1 MKHLQATLFLLA
13 IIPLLVHARV
23 YESLESLPN
32 RDYDFIII
40 GGGTAGSVV
49 ASRLTESNRFN
60 VLLVE
65 AGPNNEDVLDLK
77 VPGFLN
83 QINSTYNW
91 NYVTEPLSGLNNRTI
106 EYSRGHV
113 LGGTSSINGMVYTRG
128 AGDDYD
134 AWAKITGDPGWSWK
148 SLIPFIKRNEK
159 WVAPLGGRNI
169 TGQYD
174 PQVHGYNGN
183 TLVSLVQSEPT
194 EFDRRFMQSAQ
205 QLNGE
210 FPFNLD
216 PNSGDPIGVTWNQ
229 NTFGN
234 GERSSAATAYLNTE
248 VRRRPNLDIVIN
260 TLATRVLPV
269 NQEGSGGQLE
279 IRSVELA
286 PRSGGNTRRVLA
298 AKKEVVLSGGTVN
311 TPHILLNSGIGN
323 RTELSALGITTIHDL
338 PDVGKG
344 MSDHHAV
351 LNVWNAT
358 GTTQPQPGPEA
369 LEQWRATRTGPLA
382 SSAFSGRPFIWTR
395 IPSNA
400 SIFEEYGEDP
410 SSGESAPHLEI
421 IPGDEDNRVL
431 AVVMLLTPK
440 SRGSIQLRSSN
451 PFDPPLID
459 LGLFTHPFDVEALRI
474 GVSRA
479 IRFFSAP
486 AWSDYITALVTP
498 DSDTT
503 PREIFNEAFIR
514 GTAGPG
520 YHATGTAAMSARDKL
535 KEGVVDPDL
544 KVKGVKGLRI
554 VDASVIPLIPTGHTQ
569 APVYIVAER
578 AVELIRETYQ

>member
-1 MKHLQATLFLLA
+1 M
-13 IIPLLVHARV
+13 
-23 YESLESLPN
+23 YESLQHLPN
-32 RDYDFIII
+32 RNYDFIII

-49 ASRLTESNRFN
+49 ASRLTEGNRFSA
-60 VLLVE
+60 LLVE
-65 AGPNNEDVLDLK
+65 AGPNNEDVLDIK

-91 NYVTEPLSGLNNRTI
+91 NYVTEPLSGLNNRTL

-113 LGGTSSINGMVYTRG
+113 LGGSSSINGMVYTRG
-128 AGDDYD
+128 AGGDYD
-134 AWAKITGDPGWSWK
+134 AWARITGDPGWTWR

-159 WVAPLGGRNI
+159 WVSRPGGRNI

-174 PQVHGYNGN
+174 PRVHGYNGN
-183 TLVSLVQSEPT
+183 TLVSLVQFEPT
-194 EFDRRFMQSAQ
+194 EFDRRFMQSVQ

-229 NTFGN
+229 NTIGN
-234 GERSSAATAYLNTE
+234 GERSSAATAYLSTE
-248 VRRRPNLDIVIN
+248 VRRRSNLDIVIN
-260 TLATRVLPV
+260 TLAIRVLPV
-269 NQEGSGGQLE
+269 NQEGPGGQLE
-279 IRSVELA
+279 IRNVELA
-286 PRSGGNTRRVLA
+286 PRSGGNIRRVVT
-298 AKKEVVLSGGTVN
+298 AKKEVVLCGGAIN

-323 RTELSALGITTIHDL
+323 RTELSALGIATIRDL

-358 GTTQPQPGPEA
+358 GTPYPQPGPEA
-369 LEQWRATRTGPLA
+369 LKQWSETRTGPLA
-382 SSAFSGRPFIWTR
+382 NATFSGRPFIWTR

-410 SSGESAPHLEI
+410 SSGKNTPHLEI
-421 IPGDEDNRVL
+421 IPLDEGNRVL
-431 AVVMLLTPK
+431 AVITLLTPK
-440 SRGSIQLRSSN
+440 SRGSVQLRSSN

-459 LGLFTHPFDVEALRI
+459 LGLFTHPFDVEALCI

-486 AWSDYITALVTP
+486 AWSDYITTLVTP
-498 DSDTT
+498 DPDTT
-503 PREIFNEAFIR
+503 PREDFNEGFIR
-514 GTAGPG
+514 GTAGSGSHP
-520 YHATGTAAMSARDKL
+520 TGTAAMSARDRL

-544 KVKGVKGLRI
+544 QVKGVKGLRI

-578 AVELIRETYQ
+578 AVELIREAYQ